1 MIAAAVRAGCTVS
14 VVGAALAAVN
24 TLTAPRV
31 RPNPNDTSASET
43 VTVCIPARDEERD
56 LPLLVSDLRAQRL
69 GAPMRVLIL
78 DDGSRDGTVD
88 AATHAIGGDDR
99 FTVLT
104 GSAGGQGVGKSVAC
118 IELGRIALQGD
129 PTVLVFL
136 DADVRL
142 VPDAIASAVTQLRRG
157 GTSFLSPWPQQVAVG
172 LAERLVQP
180 LLVWSWTS
188 TLYLRGANAS
198 LRASTAVACGQFL
211 VLDATAY
218 RAVGGHESTR
228 SSVTDDLTL
237 ARSFRASRFST
248 AVAYAGEVAS
258 CRMYTSTR
266 EVRVGYTRW
275 LWSAF
280 GRPAAMPVVMVL
292 AVTAWV
298 LPPVAAVI
306 GRGSVRR
313 WGLLG
318 YAAAVASRALTR
330 RAEGLG
336 FDLPSAAT
344 HPVSVSAGVALVVE
358 SARGRRRGTL
368 TWKDRRLS
376 V

>member
-1 MIAAAVRAGCTVS
+1 MRTGTAVS
-14 VVGAALAAVN
+14 LLGAALAAVN

-31 RPNPNDTSASET
+31 RPNPTDTSAAET
-43 VTVCIPARDEERD
+43 ITVCIPARDEERD
-56 LPLLVSDLRAQRL
+56 LPLLIADLRAQRVA
-69 GAPMRVLIL
+69 APMRVLVL
-78 DDGSRDGTVD
+78 DDGSTDSTEA
-88 AATHAIGGDDR
+88 AATRAIGGDDR
-99 FTVLT
+99 FTILD
-104 GSAGGQGVGKSVAC
+104 GGVDGQGGVGKSVAC
-118 IELGRIALQGD
+118 IELGRVALQGECS
-129 PTVLVFL
+129 VLIFL

-142 VPDAIASAVTQLRRG
+142 VPDALASAVTELRRG
-157 GTSFLSPWPQQVAVG
+157 GTSLLSPWPRQDAVG

-211 VLDATAY
+211 VLDALAY
-218 RAVGGHESTR
+218 RAIGGHESTR

-237 ARSFRASRFST
+237 ARRFRASGFPT

-280 GRPAAMPVVMVL
+280 GRPAAMPPALLL

-298 LPPVAAVI
+298 VPPIAAVV
-306 GRGSVRR
+306 GTGSVRR

-318 YAAAVASRALTR
+318 YAAAVASRSITR

-336 FDLPSAAT
+336 LDVPAAAT